1 MAREFQDDLA
11 SVNSARLRALG
22 VIRPGAASAVV
33 SFGEGAAALVR
44 EIKVWHRRWS
54 HGRGLSLFLCPRCG
68 GKAQLLKL
76 YDGAPQCRNCL
87 RRSGVQ
93 FRIAYGT
100 REERAEAR
108 AQRIEKLNA
117 QLAGGSIRAR
127 PRAGRSVERRRELE
141 LSLRRAL
148 IVEREGL
155 LKAET

>member
-68 GKAQLLKL
+68 EGAAFKA
-76 YDGAPQCRNCL
+76 
-87 RRSGVQ
+87 V
-93 FRIAYGT
+93 
-100 REERAEAR
+100 
-108 AQRIEKLNA
+108 
-117 QLAGGSIRAR
+117 
-127 PRAGRSVERRRELE
+127 
-141 LSLRRAL
+141 
-148 IVEREGL
+148 
-155 LKAET
+155 